1 MFLNQFC
8 TINYPVQFF
17 VKIFYKSNK
26 KIFFASLMKNKFRS
40 YFPFAQLKYGKM
52 FIFLQIRAGFNPKNS
67 GSSINHCIFT
77 RTKNNYTC
85 MVFNNL
91 HQLRI
96 VLKLSFILQGKTQT
110 LTLPRHET
118 SFNISNNSCF
128 SSWAISS
135 YISFTGVFHFFFL
148 IFNFFNQIQLL
159 CQSHPQ
165 AKAKGVWN

>member
-110 LTLPRHET
+110 LTLPLHET

-135 YISFTGVFHFFFL
+135 YISFTGVVHFFFL
-148 IFNFFNQIQLL
+148 IFNSFNQIQLL